1 MLTNE
6 DQLSIHFK
14 KRNVIS
20 LISNRLFSYSSVTT
34 KQIVVLCIGSDR
46 STGDAL
52 GPLVGT
58 FLQENYQLQH
68 LKVYGTLDYP
78 LHAKNLVETTEK
90 LYQKYEDA
98 YFIAID
104 ASLGRLS
111 SIGEIQCGK
120 GSLEPGKALRKE
132 LPPIGDFYIT
142 GIVNVSGFMEYSVLQ
157 STRLSLVLSMAK
169 SIAKALW
176 LYDYKLSRSK
186 DIIY

>member
-14 KRNVIS
+14 KRNVIN
-20 LISNRLFSYSSVTT
+20 LISNRLFSYSSLNT
-34 KQIVVLCIGSDR
+34 KKIVVLCIGTDR

-58 FLQENYQLQH
+58 FLKENYRLQH
-68 LKVYGTLDYP
+68 LKVYGTLHYP
-78 LHAKNLVETTEK
+78 VHAKNLVETTEE
-90 LYQKYEDA
+90 LYQKYDDA
-98 YFIAID
+98 HFIAID

-120 GSLEPGKALRKE
+120 GSLKPGKALQKN

-157 STRLSLVLSMAK
+157 STRLSLVLSMAR

-186 DIIY
+186 GISF